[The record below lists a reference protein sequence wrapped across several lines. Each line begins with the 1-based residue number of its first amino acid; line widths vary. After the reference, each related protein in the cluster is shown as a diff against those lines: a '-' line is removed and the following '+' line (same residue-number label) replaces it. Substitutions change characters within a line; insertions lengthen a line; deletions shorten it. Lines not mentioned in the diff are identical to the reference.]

1 MAQIKRMA
9 VCSFSEYKF
18 EDGTVIAQG
27 ETQPLIA
34 PSFAHYEDSG
44 WDQACMLNVV
54 AFIGN
59 F

>member
-1 MAQIKRMA
+1 M
-9 VCSFSEYKF
+9 CSFSEYKF